1 MGKLLVIGTGAMG
14 FNHARV
20 CAEIDSLVGV
30 CDLDEESAKRV
41 GEEFGVPWYTEFSKA
56 LIESDAEG
64 AIIAT
69 PTSSHEQIAS
79 KAMELGIDVLVEK
92 PIAGNLDEV
101 DRMMKLARKMGV
113 VLAVGHVER
122 YNPVIGYAKERII
135 SGEWGDTVAIS
146 SRRVSNLPT
155 RIRDVGVILDLGI
168 HDIDNAIH
176 LMGSKPISVFARGGR
191 INEIKFE
198 DHATLA
204 IGFENGRN
212 AIVEVNWIT
221 PMKVRKLAITCEK
234 SFIEL
239 DYINQ
244 QVKISSSIF
253 LEGGVGF
260 PAGIEFDE
268 KLIPMARQ
276 EPLKLEI
283 LSFIDAMNGEN
294 SEIVDGRQA
303 RAALQVALCA
313 MESLSSGEVVNLD
326 G

>member
-1 MGKLLVIGTGAMG
+1 MIGTGAMG

-20 CAEIDSLVGV
+20 CAEIGSLVGV
-30 CDLDEESAKRV
+30 CDLNEESAKRV
-41 GEEFGVPWYTEFSKA
+41 GGKFGVPWYTNFTTA
-56 LIESDAEG
+56 LVESGAEG

-79 KAMELGIDVLVEK
+79 EAMKLGIDVLVEK
-92 PIAGNLDEV
+92 PIAGTLEEV
-101 DRMMKLARKMGV
+101 DRMMKIAEEKEL

-122 YNPVIGYAKERII
+122 YNPVIGYAKERLL
-135 SGEWGDTVAIS
+135 SGEWGETVAIS

-176 LMGSKPISVFARGGR
+176 LMGSKPISVFARGGK

-221 PMKVRKLAITCEK
+221 PMKVRKLSLTCEE

-253 LEGGVGF
+253 VEEGESGC
-260 PAGIEFDE
+260 PASIEFDE

-283 LSFIDAMNGEN
+283 LSFINAMGGE
-294 SEIVDGRQA
+294 SRGIVDGKQA
-303 RAALQVALCA
+303 RDALQVALCA

-326 G
+326 GK